1 MGSDGELN
9 AAAFIIC
16 NADAGPFNAQAV
28 PRAVKLIL
36 IANDAKALREQK
48 VPIEYLRKPTPEGM
62 TRALFLEHD
71 WPVEKAKRLAVLAEG
86 DRRKLWCWEALL
98 KDRGVDVASATDE
111 EFRQLVMGGAKD
123 KRPAADSHP
132 SLAAHQL
139 LSGRAPTAG
148 GVELFADD
156 TVFAWTERNLG
167 VLCGSVEDMLKCQE
181 AACHADVLQRT
192 GAAEEG
198 VGFFA
203 QTAASVRNTANR
215 YDYKD
220 FASPWGAAK
229 ETPEAGAVRE
239 SISLRKPWA
248 WHAKRRLAATQE
260 RQVVSKPKTGR
271 QRKVPTVKAK
281 AKGKQAPERI
291 ASKP

>member
-1 MGSDGELN
+1 MGS
-9 AAAFIIC
+9 
-16 NADAGPFNAQAV
+16 
-28 PRAVKLIL
+28 
-36 IANDAKALREQK
+36 ALERS
-48 VPIEYLRKPTPEGM
+48 
-62 TRALFLEHD
+62 
-71 WPVEKAKRLAVLAEG
+71 W
-86 DRRKLWCWEALL
+86 
-98 KDRGVDVASATDE
+98 RGVDVASATDE
-111 EFRQLVMGGAKD
+111 EFRQLAMDGAKN

-132 SLAAHQL
+132 SLHRQL

-203 QTAASVRNTANR
+203 QTAACVRNTASR

-220 FASPWGAAK
+220 FASPWGVGK
-229 ETPEAGAVRE
+229 ETPEAAAVRE
-239 SISLRKPWA
+239 SISRQKPWS
-248 WHAKRRLAATQE
+248 WHAKKRLAAAQE
-260 RQVVSKPKTGR
+260 RHADVASKPGRPGR
-271 QRKVPTVKAK
+271 QRKVPAVKAL
-281 AKGKQAPERI
+281 AKRRQAPGR
-291 ASKP
+291 AA